1 VYEWCIA
8 VKDSHNR
15 EQQLQTLVSHMSMKS
30 VEKLAVDNCHF
41 AACEIL

>member
-1 VYEWCIA
+1 MVYCS
-8 VKDSHNR
+8 KGQPQHS
-15 EQQLQTLVSHMSMKS
+15 EQQLQTVVSHMKMKS